1 MWPSKF
7 VSDQCLK
14 ENIQHSPLQ
23 SQGTTGI
30 LKKKQTRGQFHGEHL
45 VKNTSCGTHQISYA
59 QNTPFSKIAFV
70 DIKSRRQYTQK
81 SIIVNDRQSVEQKMK
96 FTENQFHRVYEAP
109 RKTCT
114 EQAEILWWRKT
125 EACSAKRLSD
135 GFGTERLWV
144 KTPVWAATFASFHC
158 RGCGIIESRSFPPL
172 LPTSLHPLYLQ
183 YRSNKKH
190 KH

>member
-1 MWPSKF
+1 MHIVHTGMWPSKF

-14 ENIQHSPLQ
+14 KNIQHSPLQ

-30 LKKKQTRGQFHGEHL
+30 LKKKQTRGQFHGKHL

-96 FTENQFHRVYEAP
+96 FTENQFHSLWSSEENMHRADRNTLVKKDWGMQCQAVKWWIWDGEAV
-109 RKTCT
+109 
-114 EQAEILWWRKT
+114 
-125 EACSAKRLSD
+125 
-135 GFGTERLWV
+135 G
-144 KTPVWAATFASFHC
+144 
-158 RGCGIIESRSFPPL
+158 
-172 LPTSLHPLYLQ
+172 
-183 YRSNKKH
+183 
-190 KH
+190 